1 MKWAEF
7 FREYAVLIFLYISLV
22 FCNFLFL
29 ILLKVDAGY
38 LIFYFGLFGSFLL
51 FLGFYIFWKK
61 KRFYDSFFHILQQL
75 EEKYFISEMGIQANF
90 LDAKKM
96 MEAIYEIDKSMKE
109 RLVQNEQANQNF
121 RDYIEMWIHEV
132 KMPLANLT
140 LLLHNHSR
148 KENELTEQLRKLE
161 DLVDQ
166 VLYYVRSEIAE
177 KDYFIRSVSLKKVVY
192 EVIQRNKDSF
202 ILRHINLELS
212 ELDGVVFTDE
222 KWLIFILNQL
232 IQNSL
237 KYQSLK
243 EGKVRISSEVKSD
256 QIILKIWDNGIG
268 ILTQDLPRVFEKSFT
283 GSNGRTVSTST
294 GMGLFIV
301 KKLVDQLGH
310 QIQIFSKVNEFTE
323 VQIIF
328 AKSDFYEVL

>member
-1 MKWAEF
+1 M
-7 FREYAVLIFLYISLV
+7 
-22 FCNFLFL
+22 
-29 ILLKVDAGY
+29 
-38 LIFYFGLFGSFLL
+38 
-51 FLGFYIFWKK
+51 
-61 KRFYDSFFHILQQL
+61 
-75 EEKYFISEMGIQANF
+75 
-90 LDAKKM
+90 
-96 MEAIYEIDKSMKE
+96 
-109 RLVQNEQANQNF
+109 
-121 RDYIEMWIHEV
+121 
-132 KMPLANLT
+132 
-140 LLLHNHSR
+140 
-148 KENELTEQLRKLE
+148 
-161 DLVDQ
+161 
-166 VLYYVRSEIAE
+166 
-177 KDYFIRSVSLKKVVY
+177 VY

-256 QIILKIWDNGIG
+256 QIILKISDNGIG